1 MHAVAS
7 KMGLIGPLLECVDD
21 GRNFLVNLNL

>member
-7 KMGLIGPLLECVDD
+7 EMGLIGPLLESVDD
-21 GRNFLVNLNL
+21 GKNFLVNYNL